1 MLLCLFCAVFGSIPL
16 KSWWSNHNGSR
27 NSQPTRDDGIG
38 WRCMACAHP
47 RAPQPLRRY
56 PRGAHMPAC
65 CSPPPARAGH
75 AATLRCA
82 SARARAAVPAMRRTG
97 RRSRNAQARRACR
110 FSTRRTCAGARESS
124 SELYYFSYGKSGAG
138 LRSGRLRRH
147 RDEKKLRERA
157 ARCVQPRG
165 RIGRRERGG
174 GGKLERSNSAEMGD
188 TRERDAEGAGV
199 RARARTCARADE
211 CSPGG
216 NASKR
221 REGGARGAQR
231 HGRAKTSQKAR
242 SQNRNRHQQTGA
254 VCNVHF
260 VCLALRDTQGDRHRS
275 RCRASSACIVCY

>member
-97 RRSRNAQARRACR
+97 RCSRNAQDEASARRACR
-110 FSTRRTCAGARESS
+110 FSTRRTCARARESS

-174 GGKLERSNSAEMGD
+174 GREIGKEQQRRDGRHA
-188 TRERDAEGAGV
+188 RERRRGRGRTCTRAYVRARGRVQPRRKCEQEARRRRAGSAAARAGKDIAEGA
-199 RARARTCARADE
+199 E
-211 CSPGG
+211 SE
-216 NASKR
+216 S
-221 REGGARGAQR
+221 
-231 HGRAKTSQKAR
+231 
-242 SQNRNRHQQTGA
+242 QQTPADRGRVQRA
-254 VCNVHF
+254 L
-260 VCLALRDTQGDRHRS
+260 CLFGSARHAGRPTPVALS
-275 RCRASSACIVCY
+275 RF

>member
-1 MLLCLFCAVFGSIPL
+1 MAAEMQ
-16 KSWWSNHNGSR
+16 HNPHGMMEL
-27 NSQPTRDDGIG
+27 GG
-38 WRCMACAHP
+38 AAW
-47 RAPQPLRRY
+47 RAPIRGPHSRCGDIRGVLTCRRAARRR
-56 PRGAHMPAC
+56 PRGQGTPRRCGAQAHAHG
-65 CSPPPARAGH
+65 PPFP
-75 AATLRCA
+75 RCA
-82 SARARAAVPAMRRTG
+82 GRGAVPAMHRTRRRLDERAGSPLAGRARGRGSRAASFTIFPTENQALG
-97 RRSRNAQARRACR
+97 SAAGGFDGTEMRRSC
-110 FSTRRTCAGARESS
+110 
-124 SELYYFSYGKSGAG
+124 GKGRQGVYSHAAG
-138 LRSGRLRRH
+138 LADGR
-147 RDEKKLRERA
+147 
-157 ARCVQPRG
+157 G
-165 RIGRRERGG
+165 GG

>member
-1 MLLCLFCAVFGSIPL
+1 
-16 KSWWSNHNGSR
+16 
-27 NSQPTRDDGIG
+27 
-38 WRCMACAHP
+38 MACAHP

-174 GGKLERSNSAEMGD
+174 GREIGKEQQRRDGRHA
-188 TRERDAEGAGV
+188 RERRRGRGRTCTRAYV
-199 RARARTCARADE
+199 RARGRVQ
-211 CSPGG
+211 PGG